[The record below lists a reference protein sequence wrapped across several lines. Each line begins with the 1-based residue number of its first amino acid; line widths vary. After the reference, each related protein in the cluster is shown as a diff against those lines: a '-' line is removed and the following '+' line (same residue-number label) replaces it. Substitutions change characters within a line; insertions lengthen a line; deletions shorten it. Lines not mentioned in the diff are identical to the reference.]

1 MYSELVLNMADI
13 DSTLAL
19 VINEHRKATAVLCAF
34 LATGKDKVNIGITIS
49 DESLDTVQ
57 KPAALLLAPCCLEH
71 NALKVRTCVGLSKVH
86 GHGLTGANTRDEL
99 LPLLLATELVKGLGA
114 TLEAPDVLEA

>member
-1 MYSELVLNMADI
+1 MTDI

-57 KPAALLLAPCCLEH
+57 KPAGGGDAHRLLVLVVAQT
-71 NALKVRTCVGLSKVH
+71 VGITQRTIRAAEFEVG
-86 GHGLTGANTRDEL
+86 DEGWIDVPPRL
-99 LPLLLATELVKGLGA
+99 LGDPPTSG
-114 TLEAPDVLEA
+114 D